1 MRIHLLPAVLLTCLS
16 TSCAVVEDLDL
27 SAIDFGIDE
36 DTGDNVVAASARDF
50 ATCNAGKECN
60 YLWSQAQIWLEENAR
75 FQVEL
80 KNETTLTAYNDVPD
94 KHRQEFQYRITRV
107 PMAGGVAKLH
117 VESFCADLEACKD
130 TTVEQVHKIN
140 TFLRAH
146 KRALAEGHVE
156 LEGYEEPEL
165 PQGGTVAELP
175 PESETLPDLSVEREY
190 RQGRFQG
197 QAKESLAGAGCLEQ
211 SKMVLLKSDGEED
224 LYDVECLTGIR
235 EIVFRCNRDGCST
248 LE

>member
-1 MRIHLLPAVLLTCLS
+1 MRSSLLPAVLLACLS
-16 TSCAVVEDLDL
+16 AGCMGIDDLDL

-36 DTGDNVVAASARDF
+36 DDEDNVIAASARDF
-50 ATCNAGKECN
+50 ATCNVGKECD

-75 FQVEL
+75 FQVTL
-80 KNETTLTAYNDVPD
+80 KNEATLTAYNQVPD
-94 KHRQEFQYRITRV
+94 KHRQEFQYRVTRV
-107 PMAGGVAKLH
+107 PMAGGVAKIK
-117 VESFCADLEACKD
+117 VESFCADVEACER
-130 TTVEQVHKIN
+130 TSVEKVHTLN

-165 PQGGTVAELP
+165 PKVDSAKLAAGEDV
-175 PESETLPDLSVEREY
+175 PDMSIEKKY

-197 QAKESLAGAGCLEQ
+197 QAKQSLPGAGCLMQ
-211 SKMVLLKSDGEED
+211 SKMSLLKSDDQED
-224 LYDVECLTGIR
+224 LYEVECLTGIR
-235 EIVFRCNRDGCST
+235 NIVFRCDRDGCSA